1 MQLDKPFATVTPTM
15 DGDVLAVLA
24 THDVSFTTGQVKR
37 ILLEY
42 SDEGIRKVLNR
53 LTNQGV
59 VIAER
64 VGNAYTYRLNEEH
77 LAAGPIRQLARL
89 GGTYFERIE
98 EHLASWREPAAYAAV
113 FGSAARGA
121 MTTASDLDILLV
133 RNRGGHDETWD
144 RQVSE
149 LSGASSRWTGN
160 DTRIVEYTVDELP
173 TAADEPLLRDVLD
186 QGLTVAGS
194 RSWLVR
200 KVAGNRDAA
209 GR

>member
-1 MQLDKPFATVTPTM
+1 MQLNKPFATVTPTL
-15 DGDVLAVLA
+15 DGDVLTILA

-37 ILLEY
+37 MLLDY
-42 SDEGIRKVLNR
+42 SDEGIRKVLTR

-59 VIAER
+59 VTAER
-64 VGNAYTYRLNEEH
+64 VGNAFTYRLNGEH

-89 GGTYFERIE
+89 GGTYVERVE
-98 EHLASWREPAAYAAV
+98 QHLASWREPAAYAAV
-113 FGSAARGA
+113 FGSAARGD
-121 MTTASDLDILLV
+121 MTTASDLDIFVV

-173 TAADEPLLRDVLD
+173 IAADEPLLRDVLD

-194 RSWLVR
+194 RPWLIRQVVKSR
-200 KVAGNRDAA
+200 GGA